1 MSKLQRSLERAAFYT
16 HKWHAKKRGIP
27 FEFTYAQWL
36 AWWEL
41 ELGKRGPRARR
52 GSRRLNYGMCRFLD
66 RGAYSPGN
74 VYCGRPKHN
83 RADYCVSVYLN
94 APLTHTSSSAP
105 SDLFA
110 EAAE

>member
-1 MSKLQRSLERAAFYT
+1 MSQLHRSLERPAFYA
-16 HKWHAKKRGIP
+16 HKWHAKARGIP

-41 ELGKRGPRARR
+41 ELAKRGPKARR

-66 RGAYSPGN
+66 RGAYAVGN

-94 APLTHTSSSAP
+94 APLIRAGSNSNAP
-105 SDLFA
+105 CLTTA
-110 EAAE
+110 